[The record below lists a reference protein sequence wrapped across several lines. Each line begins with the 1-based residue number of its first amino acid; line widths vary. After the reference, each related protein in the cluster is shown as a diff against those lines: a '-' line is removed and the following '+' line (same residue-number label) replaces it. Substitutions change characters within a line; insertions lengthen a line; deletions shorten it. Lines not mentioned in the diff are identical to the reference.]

1 MGTISLQP
9 IPERPRRNFVKK
21 SARTFLLSTDQAQL
35 PIDINSIFESND
47 WLLFSVEEAEKETGM
62 SISTAFYADPNADAF
77 SCFYK
82 NRYVVIYKTRGKS
95 SQRIRFTKAH
105 EIGHIALGHLV
116 EYDLPSSYSIENNLK
131 YRVLEREADMFAAEL
146 LAPTPLLRDIGL
158 INTDYIQKICDI
170 SPEAAEIAISDVNK
184 DYDVDENGKNAVLRT
199 FHRFLFAH
207 EYLMRITTSTC
218 PCCGAAVESNQQY
231 CEVCGM
237 MIQDI
242 KQRTPVHYRGPLQTR
257 TGRLLFCPAC
267 NNAVFKGGSTKCPI
281 CGQPLYNKCPDL
293 EHCRPLPGFARH
305 CPICGKKT
313 SYFSSELLSTWRIEK
328 YNTDIEVT
336 SFSKT
341 INNAPVSVEWHY
353 WVHQILP
360 IKNLQLYTI
369 LKDSVATFEYG
380 DLIIFTDEQ
389 SLPIEVIEESLFK
402 YCDLEIITIT
412 IESGGFTYD
421 F

>member
-1 MGTISLQP
+1 MSNLAPLPYRIIALDLDGTLTNSQKIITP
-9 IPERPRRNFVKK
+9 
-21 SARTFLLSTDQAQL
+21 RTFEALMSAQREGVRLVLASGRPTFGIASLANQLRLAEFGGFVLSYNGGRIIDWNNKTTIYSQTVPTDLIADLYRFAEEVKL
-35 PIDINSIFESND
+35 PIVTYLPEAILASRNEGDFLE
-47 WLLFSVEEAEKETGM
+47 EEARINGM
-62 SISTAFYADPNADAF
+62 PI
-77 SCFYK
+77 
-82 NRYVVIYKTRGKS
+82 VVAKDFVAEA
-95 SQRIRFTKAH
+95 SQI
-105 EIGHIALGHLV
+105 
-116 EYDLPSSYSIENNLK
+116 
-131 YRVLEREADMFAAEL
+131 
-146 LAPTPLLRDIGL
+146 
-158 INTDYIQKICDI
+158 
-170 SPEAAEIAISDVNK
+170 
-184 DYDVDENGKNAVLRT
+184 
-199 FHRFLFAH
+199 
-207 EYLMRITTSTC
+207 
-218 PCCGAAVESNQQY
+218 
-231 CEVCGM
+231 
-237 MIQDI
+237 
-242 KQRTPVHYRGPLQTR
+242 
-257 TGRLLFCPAC
+257 
-267 NNAVFKGGSTKCPI
+267 KGGSTKCPI